1 MEASTNKRGGRRT
14 GAGSKLKYG
23 EPTINITF
31 RIPQSKKDQI
41 KAMVKK
47 YLSTMTANSNST
59 AQSNAN

>member
-1 MEASTNKRGGRRT
+1 MYICEMEASNNKRGGRRT

-47 YLSTMTANSNST
+47 YLSTMTTTSDAN
-59 AQSNAN
+59 